1 VEMSADFK
9 PTILLNTHVYPR
21 HSADHVAPF
30 MHDFAKACSTFARVV
45 VHCPHAHGLAENE
58 IIDGI
63 EIRRFRY
70 ASDKKETLAYRGD
83 MHKQVFGSP
92 FKALLFIKFL
102 RRWRKAT
109 KLLIKEIS
117 PDIVHAH
124 WLFPGGYVTEKA
136 LTKGKRFYLSMH
148 GTDVF
153 LVKKRKL
160 ARGFAKRVLRRSEKA
175 HFVSTALQEI
185 ITETCSR
192 KPKDTDLILPMVFG
206 LDDFVELSNGE
217 KTGGFLFVG
226 RLLEVKG
233 VDVLIR
239 SFSELCGSGET
250 NWTLDIVGDG
260 RERENLQSLVDKLEL
275 GNKVI
280 FHGSLKPSQVKKMYQ
295 NSRALVLPSITTES
309 GEQEGLGVVL
319 LEAMSAGI
327 PVIGTDCGGI
337 PEIIHHEET
346 GLLVSQNDVSSL
358 CAALKRLQE
367 DSELR
372 ESLVAGG
379 KKFIQS
385 SYTGNAMVDSIGEWY
400 VNKDGVN

>member
-1 VEMSADFK
+1 MGVSEKFK

-21 HSADHVAPF
+21 HSDDHVAPF
-30 MHDFAKACSTFARVV
+30 LHEFAKACSTFARVI
-45 VHCPHAHGLAENE
+45 VHCPHERGLADREVLE
-58 IIDGI
+58 GV

-70 ASDKKETLAYRGD
+70 ASEEKETLAYRGD

-92 FKALLFIKFL
+92 FRALLFIKFL

-124 WLFPGGYVTEKA
+124 WLFPGGYVTEKV
-136 LTKGKRFYLSMH
+136 LKKGERLYLSMH

-153 LVKKRKL
+153 LVQKRKL
-160 ARGFAKRVLRRSEKA
+160 SRGFAKRVLRRSEKA

-192 KPKDTDLILPMVFG
+192 QPKNNDLLLPMVFG
-206 LDDFVELSNGE
+206 LDDFINRSAKE

-239 SFSELCGSGET
+239 SFSELCTSSDSP
-250 NWTLDIVGDG
+250 WTLDIVGDG
-260 RERENLQSLVDKLEL
+260 RERGRLESLVKELKLTEL
-275 GNKVI
+275 VT
-280 FHGSLKPSQVKKMYQ
+280 FHGSLNPNEVKEKYH
-295 NSRALVLPSITTES
+295 NSRAFILPSITTDS
-309 GEQEGLGVVL
+309 GEKEGLGVVL

-337 PEIIHHEET
+337 PEIIHHEKT
-346 GLLVSQNDVSSL
+346 GLLVPQNDVSSL
-358 CAALKRLQE
+358 SIALKRLQE
-367 DSELR
+367 DSVLR
-372 ESLVAGG
+372 DNLVDGANQL
-379 KKFIQS
+379 IQS
-385 SYTGNAMVDSIGEWY
+385 RYRGEAMIDSLREWY
-400 VNKDGVN
+400 VGRDDVN

>member
-1 VEMSADFK
+1 
-9 PTILLNTHVYPR
+9 
-21 HSADHVAPF
+21 
-30 MHDFAKACSTFARVV
+30 
-45 VHCPHAHGLAENE
+45 
-58 IIDGI
+58 
-63 EIRRFRY
+63 
-70 ASDKKETLAYRGD
+70 
-83 MHKQVFGSP
+83 
-92 FKALLFIKFL
+92 
-102 RRWRKAT
+102 
-109 KLLIKEIS
+109 
-117 PDIVHAH
+117 
-124 WLFPGGYVTEKA
+124 
-136 LTKGKRFYLSMH
+136 
-148 GTDVF
+148 
-153 LVKKRKL
+153 
-160 ARGFAKRVLRRSEKA
+160 
-175 HFVSTALQEI
+175 
-185 ITETCSR
+185 
-192 KPKDTDLILPMVFG
+192 MVFG

-275 GNKVI
+275 GDKVI

-337 PEIIHHEET
+337 PEIIHHEKT